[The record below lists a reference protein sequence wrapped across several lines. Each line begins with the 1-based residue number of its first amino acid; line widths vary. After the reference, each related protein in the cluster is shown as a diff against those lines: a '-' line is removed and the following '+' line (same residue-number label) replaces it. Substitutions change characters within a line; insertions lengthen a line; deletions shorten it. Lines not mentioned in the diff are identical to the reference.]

1 MRDKKI
7 LFDGR
12 FLSLSH
18 AGIGRYSNE
27 LLKELLLADGK
38 QKYILVISPNA
49 CLDKELVRALNERDE
64 PVEIVETSA
73 LHYSL
78 AEQTS
83 YLSLLNR
90 LRPDLIHFPHFN
102 HPIFYKGNFVV
113 TIHDLT
119 LSDYSE
125 RGNFVKRFIYK
136 KVISNAAYK
145 SKRILTVSD
154 YVNKQLTREFGLP
167 VDKVVTTYNGIDSKF
182 TRITNPRTLS
192 KVDRYD
198 LKDPYIISVGQWRS
212 HKNLLRLVEAFKKVT
227 EEVGNKYPKLNLV
240 FVGRKEEKYPQLQH
254 KIDELKLGNRV
265 IFTGFVKD
273 EDLPII
279 YNNATLFV
287 FASLSEGFGL
297 PGLEAQACGVPVV
310 SSNKTALPEIYGNG
324 ALYFDPEN
332 VRDMADKIT
341 MVLKDRV
348 LQDKLRKLGLK
359 NSQKYSWKETA
370 KKTLAV
376 YREVLYK

>member
-27 LLKELLLADGK
+27 LLKELLLADRK

-90 LRPDLIHFPHFN
+90 LRADLIHFPHFN

-136 KVISNAAYK
+136 KVISNAAYR
-145 SKRILTVSD
+145 SKKILTVSD
-154 YVNKQLTREFGLP
+154 YVNKQLTRKFGLP

-192 KVDRYD
+192 KVDRYG

-279 YNNATLFV
+279 YNNATLFI

-332 VRDMADKIT
+332 VRDMADKII

>member
-27 LLKELLLADGK
+27 LLKELLLADRK

-279 YNNATLFV
+279 YNNATLFI

>member
-1 MRDKKI
+1 MKDKKI

-12 FLSLSH
+12 FLSLFH

>member
-27 LLKELLLADGK
+27 LLKELLLADRK

>member
-1 MRDKKI
+1 MKNKKI

-27 LLKELLLADGK
+27 LLKALLLADRK

-49 CLDKELVRALNERDE
+49 CLDKELIRALNERDE

-102 HPIFYKGNFVV
+102 HPIFYKGDFVV

-125 RGNFVKRFIYK
+125 RGNLVKRFIYK
-136 KVISNAAYK
+136 KVISSAAYR

-167 VDKVVTTYNGIDSKF
+167 IGKVVTTYNGIDSKF
-182 TRITNPRTLS
+182 TRITNPLTLS
-192 KVDRYD
+192 KIDRYG
-198 LKDPYIISVGQWRS
+198 LKDPFIISVGQWRS

-227 EEVGNKYPKLNLV
+227 EEVGNEYPKLNLA

-254 KIDELKLGNRV
+254 KIDELKLGDRV

-273 EDLPII
+273 EDLPVI

-297 PGLEAQACGVPVV
+297 PGLEAQACGVPVI
-310 SSNKTALPEIYGNG
+310 SSNKTALPEIYGDG

-332 VRDMADKIT
+332 VKDMADKIT

-348 LQDKLRKLGLK
+348 LQDRLRKLGLK